1 MKNETKNG
9 DLIYKETGRL
19 DIVVEQDKPVAM
31 LQYLK
36 KKYSTY
42 HVYAHGHLVV
52 HLYKAPKKIEQRE
65 PDANTKWLQEH

>member
-9 DLIYKETGRL
+9 DLIYKEAGRL
-19 DIVVEQDKPVAM
+19 DIIVEQDKPVAM

-42 HVYAHGHLVV
+42 HIYVHGHLVV
-52 HLYKAPKKIEQRE
+52 HLYNVPKKLEQRE
-65 PDANTKWLQEH
+65 PDKYSEYLNNH